1 MIDYALPTILAEKAL
16 AALHDAMLR
25 RQYAEA
31 KKQAVE
37 ALEQTMNIL
46 EAIKHMETKQ
56 FLSDNRK

>member
-31 KKQAVE
+31 NIQAIE
-37 ALEQTMNIL
+37 ALEQTMKIV
-46 EAIKHMETKQ
+46 EAIKHMEAKQ
-56 FLSDNRK
+56 VPLDNRK